1 MGDFNLDFFSQI
13 VGAVFY
19 LEINNNNNKR
29 LSFRFF
35 SQGLYV
41 RINVFSLDLW
51 ELNCVS
57 GCLGEVEIK
66 TNA

>member
-35 SQGLYV
+35 PQGIYV
-41 RINVFSLDLW
+41 RINVFSFDLW

-57 GCLGEVEIK
+57 GCLGEEEIK